1 MVWFISYRRFLIIV
15 HTFCT
20 FALGKLRTYTLQF
33 FIFLD
38 ISQPLRCFTM
48 LSPNMTIDFPLFIPC
63 LIFYLFSCSA
73 FFFLFRWC
81 LWSFPVFAVKLLFS
95 VAAFILSVSLIIIDL
110 SNKSLS
116 WVVFCCTSLWLES
129 REQWILSDI
138 SWLFRLLHS
147 TTTLSRLANCC
158 PKEWLLRLYFLIVLL
173 EM

>member
-1 MVWFISYRRFLIIV
+1 
-15 HTFCT
+15 
-20 FALGKLRTYTLQF
+20 
-33 FIFLD
+33 
-38 ISQPLRCFTM
+38 M

-95 VAAFILSVSLIIIDL
+95 VAAFMLPGSLIIIYL

-129 REQWILSDI
+129 REQWILSDV
-138 SWLFRLLHS
+138 SWLLTLLHS
-147 TTTLSRLANCC
+147 TTTFCFANCC
-158 PKEWLLRLYFLIVLL
+158 GKEWITLSLFFNCFLRNVMSSCNCFIRCSEFSAKTSLPEEIN
-173 EM
+173 